1 MWVII
6 GYRGD
11 TCARVSGVG
20 VWEGETR
27 LRVFFGR
34 EGGGSRDDC
43 RAEWRVMCGGS
54 RVAGID
60 G

>member
-27 LRVFFGR
+27 LRVFFWKGGR
-34 EGGGSRDDC
+34 GGQGMTVARN
-43 RAEWRVMCGGS
+43 GG
-54 RVAGID
+54 
-60 G
+60 